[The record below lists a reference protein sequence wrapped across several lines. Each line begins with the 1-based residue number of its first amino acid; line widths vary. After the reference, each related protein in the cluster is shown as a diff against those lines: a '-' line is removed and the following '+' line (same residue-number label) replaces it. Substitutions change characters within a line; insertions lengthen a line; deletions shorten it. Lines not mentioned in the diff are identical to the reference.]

1 MDLTDHPFWNVMW
14 SFFLIWIWV
23 AWFWFLIQVIADVF
37 RRRDLSGPAKATW
50 SIFVLIV
57 PLIGA
62 LTYMI
67 TQGDKMADR
76 HARNG

>member
-1 MDLTDHPFWNVMW
+1 VDFTEHPFLHIMW
-14 SFFLIWIWV
+14 SFFIIWIWISF
-23 AWFWFLIQVIADVF
+23 FWLLIAVIGDVF

-50 SIFVLIV
+50 SIIVLIL

-62 LTYMI
+62 LAYLC
-67 TQGDKMADR
+67 TQGDKMVDR

>member
-14 SFFLIWIWV
+14 SFFIIWIWL
-23 AWFWFLIQVIADVF
+23 AWFWFLIQVVTDVF

-50 SIFVLIV
+50 SIIILLL

-62 LTYMI
+62 LTYLF
-67 TQGDKMADR
+67 TQGDKMSDR